1 MSLGLTGGKGMIG
14 SHLIRF
20 FEARVPGPIRAL
32 VRSLSPTEANSMRH
46 VDIAYGD
53 LRSLHDCAAFVAG
66 LRTIIYLAHTNTPI
80 TSDSDLPSDG
90 ALNLIPLLTL
100 IQAIKGLG
108 SCPHLI
114 YFSSGGA
121 VYGPNPDRV
130 PFRESDSCQ
139 PISSYGV
146 QKLAAEHY
154 LRFAALRGILTAT
167 VLRVGNAYGKL
178 LPNERLQGLIG
189 VAVNSL
195 LHDRPLRIFGNP
207 HNVRDYVHLDDVAR
221 MCETVLGPRETFA
234 VYNVGS
240 GVGHS
245 VREALHIVAE
255 CLGMQL
261 PDETPSALEGA
272 ACLPE
277 WVVLDI
283 SKARRELHWVPGI
296 DLQTGVSRLIQEA
309 RFAP

>member
-20 FEARVPGPIRAL
+20 FQARMPGPIRAI
-32 VRSLSPTEANSMRH
+32 VRSLSPADASSMRD
-46 VDIAYGD
+46 VEIAYGD
-53 LRSLHDCAAFVAG
+53 LASLHDCVAFASG

-80 TSDSDLPSDG
+80 SSDADLPSDG

-100 IQAIKGLG
+100 IQAIKASG
-108 SCPHLI
+108 SRPHLI

-121 VYGPNPDRV
+121 VYGPSPNRV
-130 PFRESDSCQ
+130 PFRECDACQ
-139 PISSYGV
+139 PMSSYGV

-178 LPNERLQGLIG
+178 LPNQRLQGLIG
-189 VAVNSL
+189 VAVNNL
-195 LHDRPLRIFGNP
+195 LHDRPLRIFGDP
-207 HNVRDYVHLDDVAR
+207 QNVRDYVHLDDIAR
-221 MCETVLGPRETFA
+221 MCEMVMGPREAFG

-245 VREALHIVAE
+245 VREVLQVVAE
-255 CLGMQL
+255 CLGRSL
-261 PDETPSALEGA
+261 PGETPATLDGA
-272 ACLPE
+272 AGLPE
-277 WVVLDI
+277 WIVLDI
-283 SKARRELHWVPGI
+283 SKAKRELEWVPAI
-296 DLQTGVSRLIQEA
+296 DLRTGILKVIQETTPA
-309 RFAP
+309 R

>member
-20 FEARVPGPIRAL
+20 FEGRVTSPIRAI
-32 VRSLSPTEANSMRH
+32 VRSLSPADAASLRDVEITH
-46 VDIAYGD
+46 GD
-53 LRSLHDCAAFVAG
+53 LSSLHDCTAFASR

-80 TSDSDLPSDG
+80 TSDADLPSDG

-100 IQAIKGLG
+100 IQAIKDLG
-108 SCPHLI
+108 RCPHLI

-121 VYGPNPDRV
+121 VYGPNPNRV
-130 PFRESDSCQ
+130 PFRERDSCQ
-139 PISSYGV
+139 PMSSYGV

-178 LPNERLQGLIG
+178 LPDQRLQGLIG

-195 LHDRPLRIFGNP
+195 LHNRPLRIFGNP
-207 HNVRDYVHLDDVAR
+207 HNVRDYVHLDDIGR
-221 MCETVLGPRETFA
+221 MCETVIEPRETFA

-240 GVGHS
+240 GIGHS
-245 VREALHIVAE
+245 VTEVLHIVAE
-255 CLGMQL
+255 CLGTQL
-261 PDETPSALEGA
+261 PGETPSALEGA
-272 ACLPE
+272 AGLPD

-283 SKARRELHWVPGI
+283 SKAKGELHWDPGI
-296 DLQTGVSRLIQEA
+296 DLQAGVLRLIREA
-309 RFAP
+309 GAAR